1 MPSPPK
7 PRDTAGSRSSPT
19 RDANALLR
27 EQNRLLREKNGIQ
40 RQRNSLLE
48 QQIENDRED
57 RAAITVLVEET
68 QTGLDAIANN
78 VAGLKAATEAGFKAV
93 DERFHKQDED
103 IGRLAKQTNA
113 NAANIA
119 DLKVTT
125 EAGFKAVDER
135 FDRQDERFDKQD
147 ERFDSIERKIDR
159 IIETQHTD

>member
-27 EQNRLLREKNGIQ
+27 EQNRLLREENGIQ
-40 RQRNSLLE
+40 RQRNNLLE

-78 VAGLKAATEAGFKAV
+78 VAGLKTATEAGFKAV
-93 DERFHKQDED
+93 DERFHKQDEEID
-103 IGRLAKQTNA
+103 RLAKQTNA

-119 DLKVTT
+119 ALKAST
-125 EAGFKAVDER
+125 EAGFKAV
-135 FDRQDERFDKQD
+135 DERFDKQD